1 MVRIGATKCTGQR
14 PTKGKRRRAND
25 DGQAMMGK
33 RRWARDDGR
42 SSLFCSS
49 HFIEEIVIFLVEL
62 PPWADIVKAA
72 GFKELA
78 PYDAVG
84 TTSSMA
90 RKIYSRGG
98 LGVGALKQIYGGSKR
113 NDTKILDQVAGQIVV
128 IDQLPLFLN

>member
-1 MVRIGATKCTGQR
+1 MYLSIGWDLAFSHYYNISYYQWTFLSKEQNTLEGFCLSPLFGLSDF
-14 PTKGKRRRAND
+14 RR
-25 DGQAMMGK
+25 
-33 RRWARDDGR
+33 
-42 SSLFCSS
+42 
-49 HFIEEIVIFLVEL
+49 HVEL